1 MYWLYLL
8 NLYYSKTI
16 PTFTTQKLSMTYTD
30 LTVKMHGKVSVWPK
44 SQIVIPKEVRD
55 LLDIKPGDDLMI
67 ISKWDMAIGMIK
79 SDDVQ
84 KFLQYVHAEIKQ

>member
-1 MYWLYLL
+1 
-8 NLYYSKTI
+8 
-16 PTFTTQKLSMTYTD
+16 MTCTD

-44 SQIVIPKEVRD
+44 SQVVIPKDVRD
-55 LLDIKPGDDLMI
+55 LLNIKPGDDLMI

-84 KFLQYVHAEIKQ
+84 KFLEYVKAEMKE